1 MAAPKDITSSKLF
14 EQLDLLVGVDDID
27 EEDVTHLRSAL
38 LKIAKR
44 ADTEW
49 GKIIVSFPQYTDHSV
64 QHMVNILDLI
74 YDFLPKKKAGKK
86 EKIQINALELSLLIA
101 AVLLHDVGMAVT
113 PAEKEAAK
121 NDPQYRQLRSKMNDR
136 VEAAEK
142 ARRAGDKVTA
152 DAIDDAILVEFF
164 RKQHAALSAA
174 YIRKL
179 EAPARLM
186 FAEVDLHETLAQIA
200 ESHAWPVEHGR
211 GDKAV
216 LKLSEDERFGKTRVN
231 VQFLAFCLRLAD
243 ILDFDRSRTPQY
255 LFKQINFTEE
265 ISIQEWKKHL
275 SVSGWQIQKD
285 KVSYRVACDSPET
298 YVAVQEF
305 LHWVDKELDAFH
317 RAHRDWKGD
326 DQDRYALN
334 LAVKVDRDKVSMANK
349 NHMAGD
355 FRFALDYEK
364 IMNLL
369 MDRSLYPDPAMFLRE
384 LLQNSLDACRLQKA
398 RAQEENMGDKYRA
411 VIQVYDHTEDPENPR
426 VIFQDNG
433 VGMSLDKVKNY
444 FLQVGKSFYQSWEF
458 RHEKELLEK
467 KGIYLDACSRF
478 GIGFLSCFLGGDKI
492 EVQTYEYGS
501 EPLKIT
507 IYGPDKYFLIE
518 KLGKQDV
525 SDRFNTPE
533 NVDLSEPQRYA
544 GTKITVFLREGWR
557 GEIRAYKEKP
567 TSLDERNIQKG
578 DVFDVLDFYAVNQE
592 FPIHVINNG
601 NQLLI
606 KESRRDND
614 EAEIVFPSVAKD
626 YRWSLKNIEEGHN
639 KLQKLLYRHEI
650 RFEKYHA
657 DFPGIRGRAWIWLLD
672 MNGQVAPQIGGVGLH
687 SYRGHETE
695 GGIINESMAARFI
708 LTFWGGRRSEIQGK
722 KLFGNLNRLK
732 WGSDKELFKE
742 SVELAFRQVIN
753 FDFDFIKVLDGLNSM
768 EKEERD
774 QFLAFMAKLGQRLA
788 YRQPYGE
795 SWMFDG
801 ATILFSCENKNIEL
815 AEYLA
820 TKPTHSWVD
829 FASIQLR
836 LGLRISLSGIN
847 LPSGIVDWSPMSPNS
862 TRITHFLPPFV
873 SASIDFLGEK
883 SPIPAPHRLSC
894 TRKSAEESIEKI
906 FRVIIRELM
915 AIFQLHQNEAHWRKW
930 FKNYV
935 DFFKNEAPRV
945 LWKEMGCLQNHIEVR
960 YAGEGAPYI
969 FFTMAQILN
978 EDKEHIP
985 VIGLSTKGSG
995 YIFEDLVIPES
1006 EVTEIEGIKYINLK
1020 SWKNK
1025 VGNWL

>member
-14 EQLDLLVGVDDID
+14 QQLDLLVDVDDI
-27 EEDVTHLRSAL
+27 EEEEIIHLRSAL
-38 LKIAKR
+38 LKIAER
-44 ADTEW
+44 AGIEW
-49 GKIIVSFPQYTDHSV
+49 GTIRTAFPQYTDHSV

-86 EKIQINALELSLLIA
+86 EKIQLNALELTLLIA

-142 ARRAGDKVTA
+142 ARKAGDKVTA

-164 RKQHAALSAA
+164 RKKHAALSAS

-179 EAPARLM
+179 EASARLM

-200 ESHAWPVEHGR
+200 ESHAWSVEHGR

-216 LKLSEDERFGKTRVN
+216 LHLTQDERFGKVRVN

-275 SVSGWQIQKD
+275 SVTGWQIQKD

-317 RAHRDWKGD
+317 RAHREWKDD
-326 DQDRYALN
+326 DQVRYALN

-355 FRFALDYEK
+355 FRFTLDYEK

-398 RAQEENMGDKYRA
+398 RAQEENMRDKYRP
-411 VIQVYDHTEDPENPR
+411 VIQVYDHTKDPEDPR

-492 EVQTYEYGS
+492 EIQTYEYGS

-518 KLGKQDV
+518 KFPKMEV
-525 SDRFNTPE
+525 SDRFNTPPE
-533 NVDLSEPQRYA
+533 IDLDEPQRYA
-544 GTKITVFLREGWR
+544 GTKVTVFLRKGWR
-557 GEIRAYKEKP
+557 EGLNPYKD
-567 TSLDERNIQKG
+567 TSQSLEENDIQKG
-578 DVFDVLDFYAVNQE
+578 DVFDLLDFYAVNQE
-592 FPIHVINNG
+592 FQINVICNG
-601 NQLLI
+601 IQYQI
-606 KESRRDND
+606 KESRWEND
-614 EAEIVFPSVAKD
+614 EAEIVFPLLSAREQD
-626 YRWSLKNIEEGHN
+626 QMNNELRSL
-639 KLQKLLYRHEI
+639 LLNHEI
-650 RFEKYHA
+650 KLEKYK
-657 DFPGIRGRAWIWLLD
+657 DEFPGLKGRAWIWLLR
-672 MNGQVAPQIGGVGLH
+672 NGNKGVPQM
-687 SYRGHETE
+687 E
-695 GGIINESMAARFI
+695 GIEIRNLIEIPDKMFI
-708 LTFWGGRRSEIQGK
+708 VNRTATVRLISSLNSFQGK
-722 KLFGNLNRLK
+722 SSLVNWLSGLKWGEDVNALRQSCGYSEWDFHLWDDVIIALNRLK
-732 WGSDKELFKE
+732 NDERQIIFTLLDSGNTKIFGTRYRDPQYFWIFNARVFALSSQNDCAGLAGYLLSNIDDLRIDVHDVDLELK
-742 SVELAFRQVIN
+742 
-753 FDFDFIKVLDGLNSM
+753 
-768 EKEERD
+768 
-774 QFLAFMAKLGQRLA
+774 
-788 YRQPYGE
+788 
-795 SWMFDG
+795 
-801 ATILFSCENKNIEL
+801 
-815 AEYLA
+815 
-820 TKPTHSWVD
+820 
-829 FASIQLR
+829 
-836 LGLRISLSGIN
+836 LRISISGIN
-847 LPSGIVDWSPMSPNS
+847 LPAGIVDWSPLAPNS
-862 TRITHFLPPFV
+862 TVVTNFLPPNV
-873 SASIDFLGEK
+873 SGKVDITGKLA
-883 SPIPAPHRLSC
+883 PIPTPNRLSC
-894 TRKSAEESIEKI
+894 TLSSAKEMIETI
-906 FRVIIRELM
+906 HRILIRE
-915 AIFQLHQNEAHWRKW
+915 IVSIYEPFQNEVAWRKW
-930 FKNYV
+930 FFSYMQ
-935 DFFKNEAPRV
+935 FFYRHGV
-945 LWKEMGCLQNHIEVR
+945 LAIWKEMLKVMKFLVVR
-960 YAGEGAPYI
+960 HRDSDGVLSEILLAN
-969 FFTMAQILN
+969 ILN
-978 EDKEHIP
+978 E
-985 VIGLSTKGSG
+985 
-995 YIFEDLVIPES
+995 ES
-1006 EVTEIEGIKYINLK
+1006 EFLPVWTSSHEKPGYFLNDLMIPQSEVVEFNGVMGVSLEA
-1020 SWKNK
+1020 WLEK
-1025 VGNWL
+1025 VGFQR

>member
-14 EQLDLLVGVDDID
+14 EQLDLLVGVDGID
-27 EEDVTHLRSAL
+27 KDEVTHLRSAL
-38 LKIAKR
+38 LKIAER
-44 ADTEW
+44 AGIEW
-49 GKIIVSFPQYTDHSV
+49 GTIRTAFPQYTDHSV

-86 EKIQINALELSLLIA
+86 EKIQINALELTLLIA

-142 ARRAGDKVTA
+142 ARKAGDKVTA
-152 DAIDDAILVEFF
+152 DAIDDAIMVEFF
-164 RKQHAALSAA
+164 RKEHAALSAA

-200 ESHAWPVEHGR
+200 ESHAWSVEHGR

-275 SVSGWQIQKD
+275 SVTGWQIQKD

-355 FRFALDYEK
+355 FRFTLDYEK

-398 RAQEENMGDKYRA
+398 RAIDAKMGGNYRP
-411 VIQVYDHTEDPENPR
+411 VIQVYDHTDDPKEPR
-426 VIFQDNG
+426 IIFQDNG

-458 RHEKELLEK
+458 RHEKELLEE
-467 KGIYLDACSRF
+467 KGIYLDSCSRF

-525 SDRFNTPE
+525 SDRFNTPIA
-533 NVDLSEPQRYA
+533 VDPNEPLMYA
-544 GTKITVFLREGWR
+544 GTKISVYLRSGWRDEINPISNSDKDFLGDVVQIPTVFEILR
-557 GEIRAYKEKP
+557 Y
-567 TSLDERNIQKG
+567 
-578 DVFDVLDFYAVNQE
+578 YAVNQE
-592 FPIHVINNG
+592 FCIKVTSNG
-601 NQLLI
+601 KSNEISRSRWDLE
-606 KESRRDND
+606 ES
-614 EAEIVFPSVAKD
+614 EVVFPDFSGVD
-626 YRWSLKNIEEGHN
+626 ENEIID
-639 KLQKLLYRHEI
+639 LLFRHEVK
-650 RFEKYHA
+650 FEDYQSH
-657 DFPGIRGRAWIWLLD
+657 FPGIRGRSWMWLL
-672 MNGQVAPQIGGVGLH
+672 NNRGVGVPELGNMGLYS
-687 SYRGHETE
+687 SYGGSGSLFEKSPIIPRNMISYDPHDDLVLPTE
-695 GGIINESMAARFI
+695 QDWNLLLEIAWEESE
-708 LTFWGGRRSEIQGK
+708 EIV
-722 KLFGNLNRLK
+722 R
-732 WGSDKELFKE
+732 E
-742 SVELAFRQVIN
+742 SVCRIHENVFRHKSEFISNLIKIENSQRRDLIEALRDN
-753 FDFDFIKVLDGLNSM
+753 FDRIFAVLS
-768 EKEERD
+768 E
-774 QFLAFMAKLGQRLA
+774 
-788 YRQPYGE
+788 YGE
-795 SWMFDG
+795 TWAMDG
-801 ATILFSCENKNIEL
+801 EIVKLLQDKDDL
-815 AEYLA
+815 GLVKYLGSQP
-820 TKPTHSWVD
+820 KKRSISWVSLD
-829 FASIQLR
+829 ISPKNMLSIH
-836 LGLRISLSGIN
+836 GIL
-847 LPSGIVDWSPMSPNS
+847 LPSGIIDWNPLTPTRVKS
-862 TRITHFLPPFV
+862 TRFLPPFTT
-873 SASIDFLGEK
+873 AKIDLRGDLA
-883 SPIPAPHRLSC
+883 PIPAPHRLSC
-894 TRKSAEESIEKI
+894 TATSAENMIESVHRIL
-906 FRVIIRELM
+906 IREIHKLYLPN
-915 AIFQLHQNEAHWRKW
+915 QLVEPWREW
-930 FKNYV
+930 FYNYIN
-935 DFFKNEAPRV
+935 FFRYNALAA
-945 LWKEMGCLQNHIEVR
+945 LWKELDLLKKHLRFRYRDADGIIETHTWIQLLNFESEFYPVANHSDFVWSVPEK
-960 YAGEGAPYI
+960 EGYL
-969 FFTMAQILN
+969 M
-978 EDKEHIP
+978 
-985 VIGLSTKGSG
+985 
-995 YIFEDLVIPES
+995 EDLLIPRS
-1006 EVTEIEGIKYINLK
+1006 EVTQKDGIDGVFFKAWMEKKGYK
-1020 SWKNK
+1020 A
-1025 VGNWL
+1025 